1 MGTRRQPHTRTPARA
16 SSSRARPIR
25 PPTLGAF
32 DGERGS
38 GSVLAVAVLA
48 CVLVMTAAVVPTSA
62 ALVVKQRVVAA
73 ADAAALATADTASG
87 LVAGVP
93 CDAGRRIAQR
103 NGAALT
109 ACSVNGA
116 IATVTASSSW
126 LGLPITVSAR
136 AGPPRPSSRSP

>member
-1 MGTRRQPHTRTPARA
+1 MTPLFARPSRSPAR
-16 SSSRARPIR
+16 RVI
-25 PPTLGAF
+25 G
-32 DGERGS
+32 GERGS

-62 ALVVKQRVVAA
+62 ALVIKQRVVAA

-93 CDAGRRIAQR
+93 CDVGRRTARR

-109 ACSVNGA
+109 ACSVHGT
-116 IATVTASSSW
+116 IATVTASSNW
-126 LGLPITVSAR
+126 LGLTITVAAR
-136 AGPPRPSSRSP
+136 AGPPGASARSP